1 MEPIALNHYLYTDS
15 NTTRYT
21 DPSGHFFGGFA
32 SVVMNIVSTIGSAY
46 PRIAGTVE
54 RGTVAFLHARAVAL
68 GIRMRNDALH
78 SIYISIEAGE
88 MPQQTIQHAYDKY
101 YYATKYMSIVTGTA
115 LDTYSATGWMQA
127 ALGFAKGLTKI
138 PLPQY
143 SSVPSAYLARTN
155 GLNHKVIA
163 KLDNVVRDTI
173 KFEEA
178 MDILKD
184 MTSLIIRMTRTIF

>member
-1 MEPIALNHYLYTDS
+1 MHIRNEALQ
-15 NTTRYT
+15 
-21 DPSGHFFGGFA
+21 
-32 SVVMNIVSTIGSAY
+32 
-46 PRIAGTVE
+46 
-54 RGTVAFLHARAVAL
+54 
-68 GIRMRNDALH
+68 
-78 SIYISIEAGE
+78 SIYASIKVGE
-88 MPQQTIQHAYDKY
+88 MSQQATQNAYDKY

-127 ALGFAKGLTKI
+127 TLGFAKGLTKI